1 MLLTSSNNCVP
12 GSLKWA
18 DPRCHPRVG
27 YNSSLPDEKT
37 GHCSSEAKSTFRR
50 LPISSHVL
58 SPSKQSVKSETLD
71 MSDLFPG
78 PDSGHVG
85 CSKTFFGLR
94 GGIGPYCAKL
104 RHANDKRCIFR
115 HGTQQVRSKEAV
127 RQQPPQ
133 PPGNWPPNR
142 GSLACSGL
150 K

>member
-85 CSKTFFGLR
+85 CCRTFFGVR

-104 RHANDKRCIFR
+104 VTLMTSAVFSAMA
-115 HGTQQVRSKEAV
+115 RSRFEIKKPLDNSPRSHQEIGLQTVAV
-127 RQQPPQ
+127 WRVP
-133 PPGNWPPNR
+133 
-142 GSLACSGL
+142 A
-150 K
+150 